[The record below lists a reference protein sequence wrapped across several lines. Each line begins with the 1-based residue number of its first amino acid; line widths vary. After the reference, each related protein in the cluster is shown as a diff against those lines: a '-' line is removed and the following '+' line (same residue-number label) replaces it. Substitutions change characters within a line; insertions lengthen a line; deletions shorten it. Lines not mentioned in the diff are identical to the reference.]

1 MDAAAE
7 VCPKCGFRFVAAPPT
22 SVQVK
27 KNPWMAAVASILPGL
42 GQIYTEQTRKGIV
55 LVVVAV
61 FMLFVAVAY
70 RNIASELADALY
82 IMFIMY
88 GAYDSYNAANAI
100 NIGADTF

>member
-7 VCPKCGFRFVAAPPT
+7 VCQRCGFKMVTAPKT
-22 SVQVK
+22 DVQK
-27 KNPWMAAVASILPGL
+27 KNPMKAAVASILPGL
-42 GQIYTEQTRKGIV
+42 GQIYVEETRKGIA
-55 LVVVAV
+55 LVVVAL
-61 FMLFVAVAY
+61 FMLYVAIAY

-82 IMFIMY
+82 IMLVIY